1 MSSDTFS
8 YSTINFGEPEPLA
21 NKRST
26 ILAVVITFMFF
37 SWTCVASRLW
47 VRFKVIR
54 DPGWDDFCVVM
65 YLLTTTSGSVSLLVG
80 TEYGLGKHF
89 LTIPLEDKIT
99 WSKVSVIVAAPVP
112 RSITDKQRQTFYVAN
127 AAYCTSTAFI
137 KLALLLQYLRVYPKG
152 SLMHRA
158 CMATVGLTAL
168 WGLVYSFISWF
179 PCFPVNHVWE
189 LKPDAKCY
197 GYGSSRP
204 SEFSATYESHTA
216 INMIL
221 DVIVLI
227 IPMPLL
233 FKEGTGSAQRLRIG
247 ALLFMGNMH
256 TTSIVEVEHCT
267 NASFTYSVI
276 ALAIWRLQTILEHKA
291 ATVPTRDPTWYGP
304 ITMLLAVLEVDAAA
318 VCASVPIFWPVLSN
332 KLGGIFVTQEIE
344 IRRETRF
351 FQMDDAESGLDGGQ
365 RVSHGPVVMSNGGAG
380 GRGSQPHSRT
390 GSEVELKQHDGDSK
404 QATSFTGSYSMKS
417 MDPLALP
424 PLDEPP
430 LNSHEATVQAPSRK
444 NGWKRI

>member
-1 MSSDTFS
+1 MMPDTFT
-8 YSTINFGEPEPLA
+8 YSTINFDEPEPLA
-21 NKRST
+21 NRKST
-26 ILAVVITFMFF
+26 ILAVVITFMLF

-47 VRFKVIR
+47 VRFKIIR

-65 YLLTTTSGSVSLLVG
+65 YLLTTTSGSISLLAG
-80 TEYGLGKHF
+80 TKYGLGQHF
-89 LTIPLEDKIT
+89 LMIPLEDKIT
-99 WSKVSVIVAAPVP
+99 WSK
-112 RSITDKQRQTFYVAN
+112 TFYVAN

-137 KLALLLQYLRVYPKG
+137 KLALLLQYLRVYEKG

-158 CMATVGLTAL
+158 CMATLALTAL

-179 PCFPVNHVWE
+179 PCFPVNNVWE

-233 FKEGTGSAQRLRIG
+233 FKEGTGPAQRLRIA
-247 ALLFMGNMH
+247 ALLFMGN
-256 TTSIVEVEHCT
+256 I
-267 NASFTYSVI
+267 VI

-351 FQMDDAESGLDGGQ
+351 FQMDDEESAAGGPG
-365 RVSHGPVVMSNGGAG
+365 SHGPVIMTQGG
-380 GRGSQPHSRT
+380 GSQPHSRT
-390 GSEVELKQHDGDSK
+390 GSEADLKPHESDTKHPSSYQE
-404 QATSFTGSYSMKS
+404 SYSMKS

-424 PLDEPP
+424 PLEEPS
-430 LNSHEATVQAPSRK
+430 LNSHEAKVQTSSK
-444 NGWKRI
+444 KHGWKRI

>member
-21 NKRST
+21 NKKST

-37 SWTCVASRLW
+37 SWTCVSSRLW
-47 VRFKVIR
+47 VRFKIIR

-65 YLLTTTSGSVSLLVG
+65 YLVCDQQKPREMETPQANSSETNTVDVYSLPLRLGVSRCLSKESIVAYTLPG

-99 WSKVSVIVAAPVP
+99 WSK
-112 RSITDKQRQTFYVAN
+112 TFYVAN

-233 FKEGTGSAQRLRIG
+233 FKEGTGTAQRLRIG
-247 ALLFMGNMH
+247 ALLFMGN
-256 TTSIVEVEHCT
+256 I
-267 NASFTYSVI
+267 VI

-351 FQMDDAESGLDGGQ
+351 FQMDDEESGMGGQ
-365 RVSHGPVVMSNGGAG
+365 RVSHGPVVMSTGGA

-390 GSEVELKQHDGDSK
+390 GSEVELKQHESDSK
-404 QATSFTGSYSMKS
+404 QPSSYTESYSMKS

-424 PLDEPP
+424 PLEEPP